1 MGLSFPFSMSQG
13 GWVQKRVNRFFL
25 DNKQASCFLFS
36 TSFLLL
42 IVLVAGFYA
51 YQIKQSYNEN
61 LQLRYSEL
69 LSLQK
74 MYETEKSETQRIERQ
89 LQELG
94 LEIAAK
100 EGELEK
106 IKTQSRAQLESAF
119 DLSAQ
124 RRKLS
129 A

>member
-1 MGLSFPFSMSQG
+1 MSGG

-25 DNKQASCFLFS
+25 DNKQASCFLF
-36 TSFLLL
+36 TTCFLLL
-42 IVLVAGFYA
+42 IVMVAGFYA
-51 YQIKQSYNEN
+51 YQIKQTYNEN

-69 LSLQK
+69 VSLQK

-100 EGELEK
+100 EEELGGLQ
-106 IKTQSRAQLESAF
+106 TQNRADEASAF
-119 DLSAQ
+119 ELSAQ
-124 RRKLS
+124 RRKLGP